1 MVSINHNL
9 VKNVRGSAVSSG
21 GFLYLCAKIDAFMDN
36 SFTIGGQIVDLVNSR
51 IFSGVIV
58 VENGKIVRIEQQPV
72 GNTQYI
78 MPGFVDAHVHIESSM
93 LIPSEFARLASC
105 HGTVATV
112 SDPHEIANVL
122 GKEGVRYMIDNG
134 KKVPF
139 KFFFGAPSC
148 VPSTAFETAGFALDS
163 NDIEE
168 LMASPDIYYLSEVM
182 NYPGVIS
189 RDAEIMKKIAA
200 AKRQGKPIDGHAPA
214 VTGSDLEKY
223 VSAGIDTDH
232 ECFRLTGA
240 LEKISLGMKILIRE
254 GSAAKNFEALI
265 PLMTT
270 YPEKLM
276 FCSDDKHPNELVKG
290 HIDDLVRRAIAL
302 GYNIMDVLKAASLN
316 AVKHYNLPVGMLQ
329 LGDDADFIVVDDL
342 RNPVPKQ
349 TYVKGELVAENGVS
363 NIKFVEN
370 ETPNNFKAN
379 YITVADL
386 MVPDEGKKIRVIECI
401 DGQLITKSFAA
412 DPKVEN
418 GAIVSDVDRDI
429 LKMVVVNR
437 YHPTKP
443 AVAFIRNFGLRRGA
457 LASSV
462 AHDSHNIVAVGVTDN
477 DILHAVNLLI
487 EHKGGVT
494 AYCSTEMVAVPLPVA
509 GLMSNEDGYE
519 VAAAYENADALAKRL
534 GSKLYAPFM
543 TLAFMALLVIPELK
557 LSDQGLFDV
566 FKFGFTSIKEN

>member
-1 MVSINHNL
+1 MN
-9 VKNVRGSAVSSG
+9 
-21 GFLYLCAKIDAFMDN
+21 N

-51 IFSGVIV
+51 IFSGVVV
-58 VENGKIVRIEQQPV
+58 VEDGKITKIEEQPV

-93 LIPSEFARLASC
+93 LIPSEFARLATC

-122 GKEGVRYMIDNG
+122 GKEGIRYMIDNG

-148 VPSTAFETAGFALDS
+148 VPSTAFETGGFTLDA

-182 NYPGVIS
+182 NYPGVIHEDS
-189 RDAEIMKKIAA
+189 ELMKKIAA
-200 AKRQGKPIDGHAPA
+200 AKRNNKPIDGHAPA
-214 VTGSDLEKY
+214 VTGNALQKY
-223 VSAGIDTDH
+223 VGAGITTDH
-232 ECFRLTGA
+232 ECFQLAGA
-240 LEKISLGMKILIRE
+240 LEKISLGMNILIRE
-254 GSAAKNFEALI
+254 GSAAKGFEALI
-265 PLMTT
+265 PLMASH
-270 YPEKLM
+270 PDKLM

-290 HIDDLVRRAIAL
+290 HIDDLVRKSIAL
-302 GYNIMDVLKAASLN
+302 GYNVMDVLKAASLN
-316 AVKHYNLPVGMLQ
+316 AVRHYHLNVGMLQ
-329 LGDDADFIVVDDL
+329 VGDDADFIVVDDF
-342 RNPVPKQ
+342 RNPVVKQ
-349 TYVKGELVAENGVS
+349 TYIKGVLVAEKGVS
-363 NIKFVEN
+363 NIKFVET
-370 ETPNNFKAN
+370 ETPNHFKAN
-379 YITVADL
+379 FIEEEEL
-386 MVPDEGKKIRVIECI
+386 FVPDKGKKIKVIECL
-401 DGQLITKSFAA
+401 DGQLITKQFTTE
-412 DPKVEN
+412 PKVVE
-418 GAIVSDVDRDI
+418 GGVVSDVERDI

-437 YHPTKP
+437 YHPAKP
-443 AVAFIRNFGLRRGA
+443 SIAFIKNFGLRRGA

-462 AHDSHNIVAVGVTDN
+462 AHDSHNIVAVGVTDR

-494 AYCSTEMVAVPLPVA
+494 AYCSTEMIAVPLPVA

-543 TLAFMALLVIPELK
+543 TLAFMALVVIPEMK

-566 FKFGFTSIKEN
+566 SKFAFTSIYED

>member
-1 MVSINHNL
+1 MNNST
-9 VKNVRGSAVSSG
+9 SA
-21 GFLYLCAKIDAFMDN
+21 N
-36 SFTIGGQIVDLVNSR
+36 STFTIGGQIVDLVNSR
-51 IFSGVIV
+51 IFSGVVV
-58 VENGKIVRIEQQPV
+58 VENGKITKIEEQPV

-93 LIPSEFARLASC
+93 LVPSEFARLATC

-122 GKEGVRYMIDNG
+122 GKEGVQYMVDNG

-148 VPSTAFETAGFALDS
+148 VPSTAFETAGSTLDA

-182 NYPGVIS
+182 NYPGVIHEDPELI
-189 RDAEIMKKIAA
+189 RKIAA
-200 AKRQGKPIDGHAPA
+200 AKNNKKPIDGHAPA
-214 VTGSDLEKY
+214 VTGNDLQKY
-223 VSAGIDTDH
+223 VGAGITTDH
-232 ECFRLTGA
+232 ECFRLEGA

-265 PLMTT
+265 PLMATH
-270 YPEKLM
+270 PDKLM

-302 GYNIMDVLKAASLN
+302 GYNALDVLKAGSLN
-316 AVKHYNLPVGMLQ
+316 AVRHYNLNVGMLQ
-329 LGDDADFIVVDDL
+329 TGDDADFIVVDDL
-342 RNPVPKQ
+342 RHPVAKQ
-349 TYVKGELVAENGVS
+349 TYIKGVLVAENGVS
-363 NIKFVEN
+363 NIHYKEA
-370 ETPNNFKAN
+370 ETPNKFNAQFIKAEE
-379 YITVADL
+379 L
-386 MVPDEGKKIRVIECI
+386 FVPDKGKKIKVIECL
-401 DGQLITKSFAA
+401 DGQLITKNFTTE
-412 DPKVEN
+412 PKVVD
-418 GAIVSDVDRDI
+418 GGVVSDVERDI
-429 LKMVVVNR
+429 LKIVVVNR
-437 YHPTKP
+437 YQPSHP
-443 AVAFIRNFGLRRGA
+443 AVAFIKGFGLRRGA

-462 AHDSHNIVAVGVTDN
+462 AHDSHNIVAVGVTDK

-487 EHKGGVT
+487 EHGGGVT

-519 VAAAYENADALAKRL
+519 VAAAYQNADALAKRL
-534 GSKLYAPFM
+534 GSTLYAPFM

-566 FKFGFTSIKEN
+566 MKFGITSIYEQI